1 MSDPDWEMYN
11 HPSMLNQRITKCAD
25 ALFPYGG
32 KSWQDWCEMAMRK
45 CMQDGVS
52 PETLRDKRIGGR
64 NIAKPRKITKVLY
77 Y

>member
-1 MSDPDWEMYN
+1 MSDPDWEMYH

-32 KSWQDWCEMAMRK
+32 QSWQDWCEMAMRK